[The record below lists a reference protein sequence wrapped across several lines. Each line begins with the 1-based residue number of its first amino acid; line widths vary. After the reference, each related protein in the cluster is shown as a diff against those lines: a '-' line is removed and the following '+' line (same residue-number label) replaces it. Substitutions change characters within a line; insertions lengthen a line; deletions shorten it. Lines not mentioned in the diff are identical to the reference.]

1 MLGVKLVLVKS
12 CQCLCPSGEACEERE
27 EREEGQEG
35 QEEKGKNGVTVTTRE
50 RVCVRER
57 E

>member
-1 MLGVKLVLVKS
+1 
-12 CQCLCPSGEACEERE
+12 LCPSGEACEERE

-50 RVCVRER
+50 RVCERER